1 MNPITLEQLK
11 ELNPTPE
18 NPVELVCF
26 DGEACSQSK
35 TIKVITIHLNS
46 VVIINSVEEVYVLD
60 RASLE
65 HYHQKPKER
74 EKEWVF
80 ICLVGVNAFYALES
94 GEQLGIV
101 DNEPSPVR
109 MNTDLSRYIKYGIKA
124 FQVYSDNLERVDD
137 E

>member
-26 DGEACSQSK
+26 SGEKINIIYIHAE
-35 TIKVITIHLNS
+35 TLVILNCFNT
-46 VVIINSVEEVYVLD
+46 VKLMRHGELK
-60 RASLE
+60 

-94 GEQLGIV
+94 GEQIGIV
-101 DNEPSPVR
+101 DNEPSPVK
-109 MNTDLSRYIKYGIKA
+109 MNTDLSSYIKYGIKA